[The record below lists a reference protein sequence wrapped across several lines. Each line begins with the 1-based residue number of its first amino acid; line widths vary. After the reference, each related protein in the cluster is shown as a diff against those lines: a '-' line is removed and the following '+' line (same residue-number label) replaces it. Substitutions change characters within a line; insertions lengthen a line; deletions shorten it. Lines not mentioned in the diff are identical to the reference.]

1 MGKTLG
7 KNEFTEK
14 SHFQRA
20 GKTCQNKISQYLQD
34 TVETSFSYNSNKNN
48 NDNNNNANNNA
59 NNNNNNN
66 NNDNDNFYCADINIY
81 KITKIVRTL

>member
-34 TVETSFSYNSNKNN
+34 TVETSFSYNSSKNN
-48 NDNNNNANNNA
+48 ND
-59 NNNNNNN
+59 NNNNNN
-66 NNDNDNFYCADINIY
+66 NNDNDNFYCADNNIY

>member
-14 SHFQRA
+14 KNFQRA
-20 GKTCQNKISQYLQD
+20 VKTCQNKISRYLQE
-34 TVETSFSYNSNKNN
+34 TVETSFSYNSNNK
-48 NDNNNNANNNA
+48 

-66 NNDNDNFYCADINIY
+66 NNNTNNNDNDNFCCEDINIY
-81 KITKIVRTL
+81 VTIYT